1 MINNQKHFSDKK
13 LTERDFS
20 LTRPTVVKRFPFCN
34 EFSSALQEKSSVCTA
49 SFDEEDYAEE
59 SNMRVHSTLVF
70 EDETTLEAEVTIKLL
85 NLKFSTTHFLPS
97 LKENLQ
103 ANLQRLA
110 LCYYSCTV
118 IIMKYFELKL
128 SKRHFFQNC

>member
-20 LTRPTVVKRFPFCN
+20 LTRPTVVNRFPFCN
-34 EFSSALQEKSSVCTA
+34 EFFSYSQEKSSVCTA

-59 SNMRVHSTLVF
+59 SNMCVHSTLVF

-103 ANLQRLA
+103 SKLA
-110 LCYYSCTV
+110 KTSVMLLLMHCYYNE
-118 IIMKYFELKL
+118 MF
-128 SKRHFFQNC
+128 